1 MESFLGHPLSRAI
14 DFYLNNQ
21 PGDNG
26 GLHGPQQVCRNE
38 EVLLKA
44 SFFFSLDGNCLTKP
58 SKVLFETYN
67 YPKPLSVIL
76 PRAVT
81 ESDTIPKMSFPDN
94 FPCML
99 STCKMQPKKFNV
111 IPM

>member
-81 ESDTIPKMSFPDN
+81 ESDTIPKMSLPGQF
-94 FPCML
+94 
-99 STCKMQPKKFNV
+99 SVYVKHMQNATKKINV